1 MIASLPR
8 ELSGKGWAVLDLDQ
22 WSVFRQLLLPP
33 LRQYASLL
41 SFLAGWLLAPR
52 HPIFSGIMDADRKD
66 IHNSDIPVLCRSCE
80 ARHKGMCGV
89 LDASELFALSRHTR
103 LVRHGS
109 GEELAAESMP
119 IESYANV
126 MRGVVKLTKVL
137 EDGRQQVVGLQF
149 APDFLGRL
157 FAPESSVTAQA
168 ASDVDLCRVPKG
180 ALERLIAA
188 NPKLEH
194 RLMQQTLREL
204 DEAREWMVTLG
215 RKTAAEKVASFL
227 YLIATHLDPSPDAN
241 GKRRTFELPLTR
253 GDIADFLGLTLE
265 TVSRQISRLRSEQII
280 VINAITH
287 VEVPDLERLKRRC
300 G

>member
-1 MIASLPR
+1 MDQRPAEAFWISRRCGNMRTFAGPR
-8 ELSGKGWAVLDLDQ
+8 RLALGAGVSDISGSA
-22 WSVFRQLLLPP
+22 
-33 LRQYASLL
+33 
-41 SFLAGWLLAPR
+41 
-52 HPIFSGIMDADRKD
+52 MDTNRKD

-89 LDASELFALSRHTR
+89 LDSAELVALSRHTR
-103 LVRHGS
+103 LVRHS
-109 GEELAAESMP
+109 AGEELAAESMP

-137 EDGRQQVVGLQF
+137 EDGRQQIVGLQF

-157 FAPESSVTAQA
+157 FAPDSAVTAEA
-168 ASDVDLCRVPKG
+168 ASDVDLCRVTKG
-180 ALERLIAA
+180 GLERLIAE

-227 YLIATHLDPSPDAN
+227 HLIATHLDPSAD
-241 GKRRTFELPLTR
+241 GGQKGRSFDLPLTR

-265 TVSRQISRLRSEQII
+265 TVSRQLSKLRAEKIITISAVTRVQ
-280 VINAITH
+280 
-287 VEVPDLERLKRRC
+287 VPDLERLRKRC